1 MSNKLTIE
9 QFIAAIKEMS
19 MLELNDLVKA
29 IETEFGVSAAAPVAA
44 AAAAAPTE
52 AATEATIK
60 LVETGSNKVGVIK
73 LIREITGLGLMEAK
87 TAAETAG
94 SIIKEDVKI
103 EEAKEIKKKFEEV
116 GAKVE
121 LV

>member
-1 MSNKLTIE
+1 MSKLTIE

-44 AAAAAPTE
+44 AAAP
-52 AATEATIK
+52 
-60 LVETGSNKVGVIK
+60 V
-73 LIREITGLGLMEAK
+73 
-87 TAAETAG
+87 AAEAPVSYTHLTLPT
-94 SIIKEDVKI
+94 IL
-103 EEAKEIKKKFEEV
+103 
-116 GAKVE
+116 